1 MVDRGDK
8 LPRILKQQDLEDLE
22 QSPGITDSFLKHLEV
37 WIERRSSTHDSTRLG
52 FSKELL
58 LAGFEMI
65 HCGISGVAIIEE
77 ISREPNTEDF
87 SGDSDDEDE
96 QSSDDNIPEDLVTA
110 LARILTLITVHIVFK
125 SKLYYREMQKITLD
139 CYN

>member
-1 MVDRGDK
+1 MVDGGDK

-22 QSPGITDSFLKHLEV
+22 QSPGITHSFLNHLEL

-58 LAGFEMI
+58 LIGFEMV
-65 HCGISGVAIIEE
+65 HCGISGVAIEE

-87 SGDSDDEDE
+87 
-96 QSSDDNIPEDLVTA
+96 
-110 LARILTLITVHIVFK
+110 
-125 SKLYYREMQKITLD
+125 
-139 CYN
+139 